1 MAVANKTKTVAKE
14 TTQAWTFKDELRVQ
28 FAAAA
33 MTGLIAKGVTFDQ
46 ETMCKLALQYADT
59 MLEVIKK

>member
-1 MAVANKTKTVAKE
+1 MAVAKKATIVAVE
-14 TTQAWTFKDELRVQ
+14 PTFKEILRMQ

-46 ETMCKLALQYADT
+46 ETMGKLALQYADT
-59 MLEVIKK
+59 MMEIIKK